1 MRIPYVGTPSVG
13 MPLVGIPSV
22 GMPLVGIPFVDIPVK
37 CIGSSEPTQHLPSSA
52 RLQSNLEKYPAHP
65 LHIIQSRQKTNL
77 NEENSKYAFNFP
89 LISHILFI
97 FFHAKNP

>member
-1 MRIPYVGTPSVG
+1 MSTPYVGVPSVGMLVVGFPSVG

-37 CIGSSEPTQHLPSSA
+37 CIGSNEPTRHLPSSA
-52 RLQSNLEKYPAHP
+52 KLQSNLEKYPSHP

-77 NEENSKYAFNFP
+77 NVTFRS
-89 LISHILFI
+89 
-97 FFHAKNP
+97 